1 MANRKYNHIGRIKG
15 LQSALIKSLHP
26 GTIIQF
32 QYIGKNIFDKKPIV
46 LVLWNDYTESKI
58 HGINLNYLTEFKIKM
73 LFEEIMEVK
82 GNVVVEEDKF
92 KKHRQFETTDIN
104 TRHIHTSDDNLPYRN
119 LLKDPYTRIKLP
131 TYKENRGGNPL
142 SKAEA
147 IKQMDRLYE
156 KKLKRIIKK
165 HDIYRSYFQNKMNNI
180 KVVTYDI
187 EGLLK

>member
-15 LQSALIKSLHP
+15 LQPALIKSLHP

-73 LFEEIMEVK
+73 LFEEIMER
-82 GNVVVEEDKF
+82 GNILTEED
-92 KKHRQFETTDIN
+92 QDDDTDY
-104 TRHIHTSDDNLPYRN
+104 DDQLPYRN
-119 LLKDPYTRIKLP
+119 LLKDPYTRLKLP

-142 SKAEA
+142 SKSEA
-147 IKQMDRLYE
+147 VKQMDRLYE
-156 KKLKRIIKK
+156 KKLKKVVKK
-165 HDIYRSYFQNKMNNI
+165 HDIYRSYLQNKMNNI

>member
-1 MANRKYNHIGRIKG
+1 MAKVKYNHKRRIKD
-15 LQSALIKSLHP
+15 LQSAITKSLSP
-26 GTIIQF
+26 GTIVQF
-32 QYIGKNIFDKKPIV
+32 KYNGKNINDMNPMV
-46 LVLWNDYTESKI
+46 LVLWNDKGESKI

-73 LFEEIMEVK
+73 MFEEIMER
-82 GNVVVEEDKF
+82 GNRLVVED
-92 KKHRQFETTDIN
+92 Q
-104 TRHIHTSDDNLPYRN
+104 DDSTYDDTLPYRN
-119 LLKDPYTRIKLP
+119 LLKDPYTRVKLP

-147 IKQMDRLYE
+147 IKQMNLLYE